1 MGGLYD
7 ILESY
12 RLQDPKYTYEGLYQD
27 PMSKLATSNPLKAI
41 FNPDFEYRSPSFIE
55 RFAKEGA
62 TNPQGFVPIDYDRAV
77 DFKRLFEDRPLKPT
91 DGAVRFE
98 NFNPRVGTIT
108 PYIPP
113 DLSRTDD
120 QASFFFPPNSQKG
133 IVNTTAAN
141 QVVEDDDYESIQPLP
156 DDQVNKSGIAKLFEF
171 LQKFSPSGMI
181 RGGLNALGSMFDFK
195 DSPMYRPATMNVYGY
210 TPKELNQMNALGGY
224 YSEPM
229 RAYRRNVNR
238 ISNLMQRAA
247 AGKNYSQKNL
257 DKLMSQVGMGDVD
270 TRGMIDSIK
279 ASADLGYGKGGG
291 RDFDSGRDYSSSPGA
306 IAGDMEYGEE

>member
-12 RLQDPKYTYEGLYQD
+12 RFQDPKYTYEGLYQD
-27 PMSKLATSNPLKAI
+27 PMSKLATANPLKAI

-91 DGAVRFE
+91 DGAARFE
-98 NFNPRVGTIT
+98 GFNPRVGTIT
-108 PYIPP
+108 PFQPYENPTYLMKQQLGMVP
-113 DLSRTDD
+113 T
-120 QASFFFPPNSQKG
+120 G
-133 IVNTTAAN
+133 IVNTTAAD

-171 LQKFSPSGMI
+171 LQKFSPSGMVM
-181 RGGLNALGSMFDFK
+181 GGLNALGSMMNFK
-195 DSPMYRPATMNVYGY
+195 DSPMYRPAGIGVYGY
-210 TPKELNQMNALGGY
+210 TPKELDRMNALGGY

-247 AGKNYSQKNL
+247 ANKNYSQKNL
-257 DKLMSQVGMGDVD
+257 DRLMSQVGMSDVD

-279 ASADLGYGKGGG
+279 ASADLGYGRGGG

>member
-12 RLQDPKYTYEGLYQD
+12 RFQDPKYTYEGLYQD
-27 PMSKLATSNPLKAI
+27 DMSKLATANPLKAI

-62 TNPQGFVPIDYDRAV
+62 TNLQGYVPIDYDRAV

-91 DGAVRFE
+91 DGVKRFE

-108 PYIPP
+108 PFQPSDP
-113 DLSRTDD
+113 R
-120 QASFFFPPNSQKG
+120 SFQSIFPTNVQRG
-133 IVNTTAAN
+133 IVNTTAAD

-171 LQKFSPSGMI
+171 LQKFSPSGMVM
-181 RGGLNALGSMFDFK
+181 GGLNSLGSMLNFK
-195 DSPMYRPATMNVYGY
+195 DSPMYRPAGIGVYGY
-210 TPKELNQMNALGGY
+210 TPKELDRMNALGGY

-257 DKLMSQVGMGDVD
+257 DRLMSQVGMSDVD
-270 TRGMIDSIK
+270 TKGMIDSIK
-279 ASADLGYGKGGG
+279 ASADLGYGRGGG

>member
-1 MGGLYD
+1 MEYF
-7 ILESY
+7 
-12 RLQDPKYTYEGLYQD
+12 
-27 PMSKLATSNPLKAI
+27 
-41 FNPDFEYRSPSFIE
+41 FN
-55 RFAKEGA
+55 
-62 TNPQGFVPIDYDRAV
+62 
-77 DFKRLFEDRPLKPT
+77 
-91 DGAVRFE
+91 
-98 NFNPRVGTIT
+98 
-108 PYIPP
+108 
-113 DLSRTDD
+113 
-120 QASFFFPPNSQKG
+120 
-133 IVNTTAAN
+133 VNTGKVEQRPVEQNFYPGTNIPIKSMAEIAAN
-141 QVVEDDDYESIQPLP
+141 QNVVLPNQTPFDPRSLQSIFPTNVQQGITASSAAIPFGTPVDIQQGFTQNTPSDQGTNFQFLPSANEANETDVVET
-156 DDQVNKSGIAKLFEF
+156 KTGIAKLFEF
-171 LQKFSPSGMI
+171 LQKFSPSGMVM
-181 RGGLNALGSMFDFK
+181 GGLNALGSMLNFK
-195 DSPMYRPATMNVYGY
+195 DSPMYRPAGMSVYGY
-210 TPKELNQMNALGGY
+210 TPKELNRMNALGGY